1 MKILVATDGSKN
13 SQKCIE
19 LASNLIGICDIN
31 EVAIIHVHETTSILP
46 DFWQGKYPF
55 SPEEEKQMKK
65 MDKRLFEEQKK
76 YFADAEKEFEK
87 HNIPVD
93 TIYKTGHPAEE
104 ISKTASEKNYD
115 LIIIGQRG
123 MGGVK
128 KLFLGSVS
136 NAVLQIA
143 NTNVL
148 IVK

>member
-19 LASNLIGICDIN
+19 VASSMVGTCDIN
-31 EVAIIHVHETTSILP
+31 EVTIIHVHETTSILP

-65 MDKRLFEEQKK
+65 IDKRLFEERKK
-76 YFADAEKEFEK
+76 YFADAENEFKK
-87 HNIPVD
+87 HNIPVN
-93 TIYKTGHPAEE
+93 TIYKIGHPAEE
-104 ISKTASEKNYD
+104 INKVAEEGNFD
-115 LIIIGQRG
+115 LIIIGRRG

-136 NAVLQIA
+136 NAVLQLA
-143 NTNVL
+143 HTNVL